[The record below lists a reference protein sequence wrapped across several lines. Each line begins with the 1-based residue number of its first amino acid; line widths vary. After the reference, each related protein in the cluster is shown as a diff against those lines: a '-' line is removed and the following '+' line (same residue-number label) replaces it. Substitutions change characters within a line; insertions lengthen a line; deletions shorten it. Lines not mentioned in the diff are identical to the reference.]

1 MERDW
6 FFSTICVDIDG
17 VLVDTRNCTVG
28 CDYSGYPDSFE
39 QLDRENCPLKEGA
52 VEALKELQERG
63 YKVVLHTARTSRER
77 AATEKWLSSHKLVYD
92 ELEMDKPIGF
102 IYIDDLGYRFSDWNT
117 TLKDLFSDPRLRCE
131 RDEPEK

>member
-63 YKVVLHTARTSRER
+63 SKPVKVVDQNLLRGGNTLMDEFVRRVYRE
-77 AATEKWLSSHKLVYD
+77 
-92 ELEMDKPIGF
+92 
-102 IYIDDLGYRFSDWNT
+102 IDN
-117 TLKDLFSDPRLRCE
+117 C
-131 RDEPEK
+131 